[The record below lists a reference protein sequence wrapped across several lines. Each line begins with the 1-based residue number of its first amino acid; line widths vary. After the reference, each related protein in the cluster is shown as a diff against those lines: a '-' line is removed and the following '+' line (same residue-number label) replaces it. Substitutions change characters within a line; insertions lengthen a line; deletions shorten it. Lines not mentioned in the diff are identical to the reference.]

1 MVGILICL
9 ILIAL
14 KPTPSFEMPY
24 YNHDYPA
31 NESVV
36 QLAENRIAI
45 VDTSINSGRRGEII
59 VLEYDE
65 ELERFKEKGRH
76 NYLDFF
82 YSH

>member
-1 MVGILICL
+1 MDERKKHRVMVGILICL

-24 YNHDYPA
+24 YNHDSRV

-45 VDTSINSGRRGEII
+45 VDTNINSGMRGEII
-59 VLEYDE
+59 VLEYD
-65 ELERFKEKGRH
+65 
-76 NYLDFF
+76 
-82 YSH
+82 